1 MSTAINYVDNWL
13 RNKPPGLS
21 NYLNYNLHRKMEIC
35 YIFRLRSY
43 STASLAT
50 FFKRGKQVRNFCL

>member
-1 MSTAINYVDNWL
+1 MSTAIFYVENWL
-13 RNKPPGLS
+13 KDKPPGLP

-50 FFKRGKQVRNFCL
+50 LFKRGKQILSP